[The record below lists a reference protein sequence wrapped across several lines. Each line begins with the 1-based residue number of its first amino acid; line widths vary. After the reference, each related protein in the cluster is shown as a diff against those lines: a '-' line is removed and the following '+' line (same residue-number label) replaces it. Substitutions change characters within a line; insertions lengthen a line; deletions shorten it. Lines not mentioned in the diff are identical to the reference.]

1 MVVSCFQ
8 VLEQFGLV
16 VKMKFYLYESKEN
29 VDWIMECEGTTMCHI
44 HGVFIPSYEQDFLTD
59 KRPWES

>member
-1 MVVSCFQ
+1 
-8 VLEQFGLV
+8 
-16 VKMKFYLYESKEN
+16 MKFYLYESKEN

-59 KRPWES
+59 KRPWVS

>member
-1 MVVSCFQ
+1 
-8 VLEQFGLV
+8 
-16 VKMKFYLYESKEN
+16 MKFYLYESKEN

-59 KRPWES
+59 KRPWESKHNFTGTSFCFLD